1 MLLRT
6 AAAIGASA
14 FFLAY
19 SQETTFRTRQIKADF
34 PLTANPKNAVW
45 AAAPSVTTS
54 HDRYGKPV
62 TGAETVIRSRWTEK
76 HLYFLF
82 VSRYETLHLKSNPSV
97 KEETWG
103 LWDYDVVEVFIGHDL
118 ERIHLYKEFEVSP
131 QNEWVDLDVDKSKG
145 EGKTVDWKWNS
156 GFESRTR
163 VDEAAKTWICEMRIP
178 WPSIDARK
186 PRAGNELRLNLYRIE
201 GAPPNRKF
209 IAWQPVQAL
218 SYHTPERFGR
228 LRLE

>member
-1 MLLRT
+1 MPCLLS
-6 AAAIGASA
+6 AAASA
-14 FFLAY
+14 
-19 SQETTFRTRQIKADF
+19 EPGVFRTLYTKADF
-34 PLTANPKNAVW
+34 PLTADPRSEVW

-54 HDRYGKPV
+54 QDRYGKPV
-62 TGAETVIRSRWTEK
+62 PGAETTIRSRWTGR

-82 VSRYETLHLKSNPSV
+82 VSRYETLHLKPNPS

-103 LWDYDVVEVFIGHDL
+103 LWDYDVVEVFIGHDF
-118 ERIHLYKEFEVSP
+118 EKIHLYKEFEVSP
-131 QNEWVDLDVDKSKG
+131 QNEWVDLDVDKSRG
-145 EGKTVDWKWNS
+145 EGKSVDWKWNS

-163 VDEAAKTWICEMRIP
+163 IDESSRTWICEMRIP
-178 WPSIDARK
+178 WTSIDVRT

-209 IAWQPVQAL
+209 IAWQPVHAQ